1 MPFWRLE
8 EEDRPTDPP
17 DILLKQ
23 ISPNAFQLVHG
34 FRYQAPTAEAKVY
47 HVAAHDLTRPGDN
60 GNSTDLASVPR
71 YLWWFVASHGRHTLP
86 ALLHD
91 QLVDDRKQAPDRSEA
106 DLVFRY
112 ALRESGVSWL
122 RRRLMWVAVT
132 LGTMWT
138 KSKLHVAAFGAHLA
152 AVPATTAWWWLG
164 PLPWWVPVAVALA
177 GIVWGR
183 QRWFLSLTG
192 LILLAVPIIAVWIV
206 LFVVAVID
214 FVEESYGAL
223 RGRGF
228 ERPKFTPYHKEPAPE
243 TTSPSSEA
251 AA

>member
-8 EEDRPTDPP
+8 NEDPP

-23 ISPNAFQLVHG
+23 VSPNAFQLVQG
-34 FRYQAPTAEAKVY
+34 FRYEAPTKQAKVY
-47 HVAAHDLTRPGDN
+47 TVPPHDLTKPAGK

-91 QLVDDRKQAPDRSEA
+91 RLVHDRAQAPDRSEA

-132 LGTMWT
+132 LGTMWE
-138 KSKLHVAAFGAHLA
+138 KSKPRVVLFGAHLA
-152 AVPATTAWWWLG
+152 AVPVASVSRYFGWV
-164 PLPWWVPVAVALA
+164 PWWVVPAILVL
-177 GIVWGR
+177 GLVWGLK
-183 QRWFLSLTG
+183 RWPLAVVG
-192 LILLAVPIIAVWIV
+192 LALLAVPIVVVWAA
-206 LFVVAVID
+206 LFVVWVIEL
-214 FVEESYGAL
+214 VERAWEA
-223 RGRGF
+223 RGEGTF
-228 ERPKFTPYHKEPAPE
+228 ERPKFTPYHNEPAPE
-243 TTSPSSEA
+243 SASPSSEVPA
-251 AA
+251 